1 MNINNIEKYQMLI
14 EKRERLQKASSIL
27 AALQRKARVTIEDL
41 ALPVGSKVSLIDED
55 LNLAIQDAIDA
66 RIQAIEKRIE
76 TL

>member
-1 MNINNIEKYQMLI
+1 MNINNIEKCQMLI

-41 ALPVGSKVSLIDED
+41 ASPVGSKVSLIDED